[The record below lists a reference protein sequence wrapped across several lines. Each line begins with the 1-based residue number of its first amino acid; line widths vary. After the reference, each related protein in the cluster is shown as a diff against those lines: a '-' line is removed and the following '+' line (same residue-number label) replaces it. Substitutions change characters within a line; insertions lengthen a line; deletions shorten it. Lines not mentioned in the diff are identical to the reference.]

1 MGGSEINRLFQ
12 VILVATVTC
21 ISTNA
26 LAQKSTHEL
35 LREIESSNRAA
46 QIEMEQSRLRWQQM
60 EAETAKRHAEIDRL
74 RAETDR
80 LRMWNESQAVAKR
93 AREIA
98 ERAERAA
105 AEQADAA
112 KKAEEAAE
120 ELRDEMEQSAVRTKN
135 NIYLGVMLIFI
146 AASIAHVIRQ
156 SKKEPIMQEN
166 QKFGIATIIGAGIAI
181 LLAVVISENWVYR
194 FDFLQNLMSSLRI
207 QLFEGDYNPSTFS
220 NDYYIDIPTKHV
232 VLVCICAAAYGLTT
246 YLGITPAPRTK
257 AQKAAST
264 GADTK
269 P

>member
-1 MGGSEINRLFQ
+1 MNRLFQ

-21 ISTNA
+21 MSITA
-26 LAQKSTHEL
+26 LAQKSTQEL

-46 QIEMEQSRLRWQQM
+46 QLEMEQSRLRWQQM
-60 EAETAKRHAEIDRL
+60 EAETARRHAEIDRL

-80 LRMWNESQAVAKR
+80 LRTWNESQAAADH

-105 AEQADAA
+105 AVQAEAA

-135 NIYLGVMLIFI
+135 NIYLGIMLIFI
-146 AASIAHVIRQ
+146 AVSVAYVIRQ

-166 QKFGIATIIGAGIAI
+166 QKFGIAAIIGAGLVI
-181 LLAVVISENWVYR
+181 LLAVVISDNWVHR

-207 QLFEGDYNPSTFS
+207 QLFEGDYNYSTFS
-220 NDYYIDIPTKHV
+220 KDYYVDIPTKYV
-232 VLVCICAAAYGLTT
+232 VLTCICAAAYGLTT
-246 YLGITPAPRTK
+246 YFGITPVPRIK
-257 AQKAAST
+257 AQKAASAGT
-264 GADTK
+264 DTT